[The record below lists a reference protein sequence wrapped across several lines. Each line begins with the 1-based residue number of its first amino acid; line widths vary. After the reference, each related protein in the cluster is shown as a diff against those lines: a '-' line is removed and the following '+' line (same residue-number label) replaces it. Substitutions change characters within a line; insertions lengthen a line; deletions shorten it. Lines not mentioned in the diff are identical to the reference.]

1 MINNN
6 ENKGMSYEDCIKW
19 LLFNIDQM
27 LQCVRVS
34 YDQYDIIQFNLRT
47 FESIGI
53 VMMGRSKKLK
63 YSATREIYVYK
74 RARINNKYRT

>member
-1 MINNN
+1 MKIVSS
-6 ENKGMSYEDCIKW
+6 GCFLILIKCYS
-19 LLFNIDQM
+19 LCVCA
-27 LQCVRVS
+27 CVRVS